1 MQIKNEGLEACKR
14 ENKSQNFKKV
24 WKSWDTYSVFLGV
37 KKLAS
42 DWNRILER
50 PGSDLCDWNG
60 LRKPGTGKIVCN
72 FS

>member
-1 MQIKNEGLEACKR
+1 MSIKHANNVRIKIYD
-14 ENKSQNFKKV
+14 FKKT
-24 WKSWDTYSVFLGV
+24 WISWDTYNAFLGV
-37 KKLAS
+37 KKLAN

-60 LRKPGTGKIVCN
+60 LRKPGTEKKVYN